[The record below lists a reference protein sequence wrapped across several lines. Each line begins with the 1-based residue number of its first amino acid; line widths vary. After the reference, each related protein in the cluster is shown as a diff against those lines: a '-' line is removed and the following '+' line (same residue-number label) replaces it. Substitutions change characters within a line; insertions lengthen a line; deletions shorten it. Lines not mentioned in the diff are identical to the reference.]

1 MNLAWQES
9 LDMALFR
16 QLYDRA
22 SRSFTY
28 VVADAGSRTA
38 IVIDPVPQGIELPL
52 LGLIDELDLEIS
64 HLLCTH
70 VHEGASGTITRL
82 RQRTG
87 ARIVAG
93 AGAPIHADVS
103 VGQGDTVAFGGE
115 AIRVLATP
123 GHTAT
128 DVSYVWRDRVFSG
141 DALLVR
147 GCGATDLPGGDAG
160 TLFDSITQRL
170 LVLPGDTLL
179 FPGHETH
186 HRSVS
191 TIAEERDYNP
201 CVAGRSRDEF
211 ITQRCP
217 R

>member
-1 MNLAWQES
+1 VT
-9 LDMALFR
+9 LFR
-16 QLYDRA
+16 QLYDPSSRA
-22 SRSFTY
+22 FTY
-28 VVADAGSRTA
+28 LVADEVARA
-38 IVIDPVPQGIELPL
+38 AVVIDPAPAGTELPL
-52 LGLIDELDLEIS
+52 LGLIGELDLS
-64 HLLCTH
+64 VQYLLCTH
-70 VHEGASGTITRL
+70 VHEGASGTIGQL
-82 RQRTG
+82 RERTG

-93 AGAPIHADVS
+93 AAAPIDADLR
-103 VGQGDTVAFGGE
+103 VGQGDTVTFGGE
-115 AIRVLATP
+115 AIRVLETP
-123 GHTAT
+123 GHTAA

-141 DALLVR
+141 DALLIR
-147 GCGATDLPGGDAG
+147 GCGRTDLPGGDAG
-160 TLFDSITQRL
+160 VLYDSITQRL

-211 ITQRCP
+211 ITQRCT

>member
-1 MNLAWQES
+1 MT
-9 LDMALFR
+9 LFR
-16 QLYDRA
+16 QLYDPSSRA
-22 SRSFTY
+22 FTY
-28 VVADAGSRTA
+28 LVADEVARA
-38 IVIDPVPQGIELPL
+38 AVVIDPAPAGTELPL
-52 LGLIDELDLEIS
+52 LGLIGELDLS
-64 HLLCTH
+64 VQYLLCTH
-70 VHEGASGTITRL
+70 VHEGASGTIGQL
-82 RQRTG
+82 RERTG

-93 AGAPIHADVS
+93 AAAPIDADLR
-103 VGQGDTVAFGGE
+103 VGQGDTVTFGGE
-115 AIRVLATP
+115 AIRVLETP
-123 GHTAT
+123 GHTAA

-147 GCGATDLPGGDAG
+147 GCGRTDLHGGDAG

-191 TIAEERDYNP
+191 TIAEERDHNP

-211 ITQRCP
+211 ITQRCT

>member
-1 MNLAWQES
+1 VRPVVTI
-9 LDMALFR
+9 FR
-16 QLYDRA
+16 QLYDPPSRA
-22 SRSFTY
+22 FTY
-28 VVADAGSRTA
+28 LVADDVSNSAV
-38 IVIDPVPQGIELPL
+38 VIDPEEGTVLPL
-52 LGLIDELDLEIS
+52 LGLIGELDLQ
-64 HLLCTH
+64 LAYVLCTH
-70 VHEGASGTITRL
+70 VHAGTTPAAVRV
-82 RQRTG
+82 RERTQ

-93 AGAPIHADVS
+93 ADAPIDADVRVS
-103 VGQGDTVAFGGE
+103 DGDSIAFGGE
-115 AIRVLATP
+115 AIRVLETP
-123 GHTAT
+123 GHTAA
-128 DVSYVWRDRVFSG
+128 DVSYLWRDRVFSG
-141 DALLVR
+141 DALLIR
-147 GCGATDLPGGDAG
+147 ACGRTDLPSGDAG

-211 ITQRCP
+211 ITQRCT

>member
-1 MNLAWQES
+1 MNRSWQGPAVET
-9 LDMALFR
+9 LFR
-16 QLYDRA
+16 QLYDPA
-22 SRSFTY
+22 SRAFSY
-28 VVADAGSRTA
+28 LVADHATRTA
-38 IVIDPVPQGIELPL
+38 VTIDPEPAGTVLPL
-52 LGLIDELDLEIS
+52 LGLVSELDLRVDYV
-64 HLLCTH
+64 LCTH
-70 VHEGASGTITRL
+70 VHEGGSSTIEHL
-82 RQRTG
+82 RRQFG

-93 AGAPIHADVS
+93 VSAPVDADVR
-103 VGQGDTVAFGGE
+103 VRQGDTVSFGSE
-115 AIRVLATP
+115 MIRVLETP
-123 GHTAT
+123 GHTTA
-128 DVSYVWRDRVFSG
+128 DLSYLWRDRLFSG
-141 DALLVR
+141 DALLIR
-147 GCGATDLPGGDAG
+147 GCGRTDLPGGDPG

-211 ITQRCP
+211 ITQRCS

>member
-1 MNLAWQES
+1 VTI
-9 LDMALFR
+9 FR
-16 QLYDRA
+16 QIYDPP

-28 VVADAGSRTA
+28 LLADDGTPAAVA
-38 IVIDPVPQGIELPL
+38 IDPEPDGTALPL
-52 LGLIDELDLEIS
+52 LGLVGELGLS
-64 HLLCTH
+64 LQYLLCTH
-70 VHEGASGTITRL
+70 VHEGAAGTVERL
-82 RQRTG
+82 RGRTG

-93 AGAPIHADVS
+93 LAAPIDADVR
-103 VGQGDTVAFGGE
+103 VRQGDVVTFGSE
-115 AIRVLATP
+115 SIRVLDTP
-123 GHTAT
+123 GHTAA
-128 DVSYVWRDRVFSG
+128 DVSYLWRDRVFSG
-141 DALLVR
+141 DALLIR
-147 GCGATDLPGGDAG
+147 GCGRTDLPGGDAG
-160 TLFDSITQRL
+160 ALFDSITQRL
-170 LVLPGDTLL
+170 LVLPGETLL

>member
-1 MNLAWQES
+1 MT
-9 LDMALFR
+9 LFR
-16 QLYDRA
+16 QLCDPSSRA
-22 SRSFTY
+22 FTY
-28 VVADAGSRTA
+28 LLADEEARA
-38 IVIDPVPQGIELPL
+38 AVVIDPAPEGTELPL
-52 LGLIDELDLEIS
+52 LGLVGELDLSVEY
-64 HLLCTH
+64 LLCTH
-70 VHEGASGTITRL
+70 VHEGASATIRRL
-82 RQRTG
+82 RERTG

-93 AGAPIHADVS
+93 FAAPIDADVR
-103 VGQGDTVAFGGE
+103 VGQGDTVTFSGE
-115 AIRVLATP
+115 AIRVLETP
-123 GHTAT
+123 GHTAA

-147 GCGATDLPGGDAG
+147 GCGRTDLHGGDAG

-179 FPGHETH
+179 FPGHETR

-191 TIAEERDYNP
+191 TIAEERDHNP
-201 CVAGRSRDEF
+201 CFAGRSRDEF

>member
-1 MNLAWQES
+1 VT
-9 LDMALFR
+9 LFR
-16 QLYDRA
+16 QIYDPSSRA
-22 SRSFTY
+22 FTY
-28 VVADAGSRTA
+28 LLADGGMQAAVA
-38 IVIDPVPQGIELPL
+38 IDPEPESAELPL
-52 LGLIDELDLEIS
+52 LGLLDELDLS
-64 HLLCTH
+64 LQYLLCTH
-70 VHEGASGTITRL
+70 VHHGATGTIERL
-82 RQRTG
+82 RERTG

-93 AGAPIHADVS
+93 VAAPIEADLR
-103 VGQGDTVAFGGE
+103 GRQGDTVRFGAE
-115 AIRVLATP
+115 LIRVLETP
-123 GHTAT
+123 GHTIA

-141 DALLVR
+141 DALLIR
-147 GCGATDLPGGDAG
+147 GCGRTDLPGGDAG

-170 LVLPGDTLL
+170 LVLPGDTLV

-211 ITQRCP
+211 ITQRCT

>member
-1 MNLAWQES
+1 V
-9 LDMALFR
+9 FR
-16 QLYDRA
+16 QLYDPSTRAFSYLLAGPA
-22 SRSFTY
+22 SRAA
-28 VVADAGSRTA
+28 VVVDPEAGT
-38 IVIDPVPQGIELPL
+38 VLPL
-52 LGLIDELDLEIS
+52 LGLIGELGLEPAYV
-64 HLLCTH
+64 LCTH
-70 VHEGASGTITRL
+70 VHEGALGPALGMRERS
-82 RQRTG
+82 G

-93 AGAPIHADVS
+93 TGAPIEADVT
-103 VGQGDTVAFGGE
+103 VKDGDVIAFGGE
-115 AIRVLATP
+115 TIHVLETP
-123 GHTAT
+123 GHTAA
-128 DVSYVWRDRVFSG
+128 DVSYLWRDRVFSG
-141 DALLVR
+141 DALLIR
-147 GCGATDLPGGDAG
+147 ACGRTDLPSGDAG

-211 ITQRCP
+211 ITQRCT

>member
-1 MNLAWQES
+1 VT
-9 LDMALFR
+9 LFR
-16 QLYDRA
+16 QLYDASSRA
-22 SRSFTY
+22 FTY
-28 VVADAGSRTA
+28 LVADEGARA
-38 IVIDPVPQGIELPL
+38 AVVIDPAPERTELPL
-52 LGLIDELDLEIS
+52 LGLIGELELSVS

-70 VHEGASGTITRL
+70 VHEGASGTIERL

-93 AGAPIHADVS
+93 VAAPVDADLRVR
-103 VGQGDTVAFGGE
+103 QGDMVRFGE
-115 AIRVLATP
+115 QVIRVLETP
-123 GHTAT
+123 GHTDS
-128 DVSYVWRDRVFSG
+128 DVSFLWRDRVFSG
-141 DALLVR
+141 DVLLIR
-147 GCGATDLPGGDAG
+147 GCGPTDLPGGDAG

-170 LVLPGDTLL
+170 LLLPGETLL

-211 ITQRCP
+211 ITLRCT